1 MGWLSFLSRRSTS
14 NLNNDSNLKAQ
25 AYDETVA
32 ANPPIRG
39 TYPVI
44 GNGPS
49 ILEKFQK
56 SHPHLANDGHFNDNF
71 NDNSAP
77 PPIVPRVLDRPNTA
91 PTQSPGE
98 SSRSRSQ
105 EGTSVKP
112 LRELPKKRYGPYKLP
127 PRVSTERNE
136 ESTATKSV
144 HSVPSPTFTRDRNS
158 SVFSGDSESTRRF
171 VDLLEAQSFI
181 KPLDFYGRVKA
192 TGTKDYDEDVADRNI
207 SENGSNLNSPQAGE
221 FLRKNSAPSFRGGE
235 DELDRPLSS
244 KKRKS
249 MGYGLKTKSNTAS
262 FRTASPATLSLR
274 AYEDDPVNETAL
286 TEKALRRSSLHS
298 YVASA
303 SIERPGSASTGKRVK
318 GQGSDY
324 FPESLRELA
333 RAAIWEDFEY
343 DQSVDLDLRG
353 NRTHS
358 GLSRRISMQRQES
371 DSDLSYNARPSFNP
385 PRSAKTD
392 QSRSLNTSPQ
402 RRTMSYT
409 SSTINKPP
417 LKTASLRTLHLPY
430 RGELVTESY
439 SPSSP
444 SVEDLYKNKSHSS
457 PKRRRGPIPDFDGSL
472 SELTSLQP
480 PAVINPKTIIGRS
493 SGQEELTRRYGNG
506 SLVSRSIKSLKQSE
520 IEDIIPERGSSIRR
534 WSLTSETAG
543 STLSS
548 NPFRPQSG
556 HTTNTS
562 VDLAPRVSLPEAAGL
577 EEPTC
582 SPRENGVAL
591 DNDTEVDAPEPSYC
605 DIGPEMLIGSL
616 LNPTQQEPSTNFL
629 VDEDASSV
637 DSFDAPKRSA
647 GEFEKD
653 LLFQGYGLEGSQLP
667 GLPSSSDVPAK
678 SNKLKRS
685 QPSQTFLAPKDS
697 FHLNSFSSTKLE
709 DALSS
714 TFGSQYS
721 ASSSGHKPRAGSS
734 RLQVPKFD
742 YTDSERSH
750 DSEPENDSEDEL
762 NFDIPFKRP
771 SEHRFSSCGNMRH
784 YETTARLFEEDGDD
798 DDLDLP
804 NTAAAARLRREAKSK
819 QRASSASLRKYKGK
833 GKAPDFHIPRIEL
846 DDHSD
851 TGI

>member
-1 MGWLSFLSRRSTS
+1 MGWLSFLSRKSTN
-14 NLNNDSNLKAQ
+14 NLNNDNDLKAQ
-25 AYDETVA
+25 AYHETVA
-32 ANPPIRG
+32 AIPPIRG

-49 ILEKFQK
+49 ILERFQK
-56 SHPHLANDGHFNDNF
+56 SHPHLASDGYFNDSF

-91 PTQSPGE
+91 PTQSPGG
-98 SSRSRSQ
+98 SSRPRSR
-105 EGTSVKP
+105 GTSLKP
-112 LRELPKKRYGPYKLP
+112 LREPPKKRHRPYKLP
-127 PRVSTERNE
+127 PKVSTERNE
-136 ESTATKSV
+136 ESTATRSI
-144 HSVPSPTFTRDRNS
+144 HSVPSPSFPRDRNS
-158 SVFSGDSESTRRF
+158 SVFSADSESTRRF

-181 KPLDFYGRVKA
+181 KPLDFFGRVKA
-192 TGTKDYDEDVADRNI
+192 TGTKDYDEDVADRNT

-221 FLRKNSAPSFRGGE
+221 FFRKNSAPSIRGGE
-235 DELDRPLSS
+235 GERERPRSS
-244 KKRKS
+244 RKRKS
-249 MGYGLKTKSNTAS
+249 TGYGSKTKSNTAS
-262 FRTASPATLSLR
+262 VRAASPATLSLR
-274 AYEDDPVNETAL
+274 AYEDDPASETAL
-286 TEKALRRSSLHS
+286 TEKPPRRSSLHS
-298 YVASA
+298 YATSA
-303 SIERPGSASTGKRVK
+303 SIERPGSASTGRRVK

-353 NRTHS
+353 NRAHS
-358 GLSRRISMQRQES
+358 TLSRKISMQRQES
-371 DSDLSYNARPSFNP
+371 DSDLSYNANPSFNP
-385 PRSAKTD
+385 PRSVKTD
-392 QSRSLNTSPQ
+392 QPRSLSDSPQ
-402 RRTMSYT
+402 RRTISHT

-417 LKTASLRTLHLPY
+417 SKTASLRTLHLPY

-444 SVEDLYKNKSHSS
+444 SVEDPYRKNSHNS
-457 PKRRRGPIPDFDGSL
+457 PKRCRGPIADFNNSP
-472 SELTSLQP
+472 SELTF
-480 PAVINPKTIIGRS
+480 PAVINPKTIIGQAS
-493 SGQEELTRRYGNG
+493 DQDGLNRRFGNG
-506 SLVSRSIKSLKQSE
+506 SIVSRSLKSLKQSE

-534 WSLTSETAG
+534 SSLNSETAG

-562 VDLAPRVSLPEAAGL
+562 VDLAPRVSLPEAAGPD
-577 EEPTC
+577 ESAC
-582 SPRENGVAL
+582 SPGENCVAL

-605 DIGPEMLIGSL
+605 DIGPEMLVGSL
-616 LNPTQQEPSTNFL
+616 LNFSRQEPSTNFV

-653 LLFQGYGLEGSQLP
+653 LLFQGYGLEGAQLP
-667 GLPSSSDVPAK
+667 GLPASPDVTAK

-685 QPSQTFLAPKDS
+685 QPSQTFLAPKDP
-697 FHLNSFSSTKLE
+697 FHLNSFSSTKFE

-714 TFGSQYS
+714 TFSSQYS
-721 ASSSGHKPRAGSS
+721 ASSSKHKPLARSS

-742 YTDSERSH
+742 YTDSERGH
-750 DSEPENDSEDEL
+750 DSEPENESEDEL

-771 SEHRFSSCGNMRH
+771 SEHRYSSCDDIRH
-784 YETTARLFEEDGDD
+784 YGTTARLFEDDDD
-798 DDLDLP
+798 DDLPD
-804 NTAAAARLRREAKSK
+804 TAVVARLLREAKSK
-819 QRASSASLRKYKGK
+819 QRASSASLRKSMGK
-833 GKAPDFHIPRIEL
+833 GKAPDFRIPRIEL

-851 TGI
+851 IGF